1 MGAASLSRVEDTIL
15 QQVSGPLPL
24 TILLPFVLRL
34 SPRLSYRG
42 YIVGV
47 PDGIGHP
54 QSSC

>member
-1 MGAASLSRVEDTIL
+1 MGAASLSCVEDTIL
-15 QQVSGPLPL
+15 QQVPGTLPL
-24 TILLPFVLRL
+24 AILLHFILLLSLRL
-34 SPRLSYRG
+34 SYWD